1 MDKSLVSFY
10 KAVLFGIATLV
21 AIPREVYKKF
31 FLYGFIFGAIGD
43 VVSILVFGQG
53 IGLFKY
59 SNFGPFSIFG
69 LFSFWTPIA
78 WMFAFMLFF
87 YFLPRRR
94 LFLYPYVVGFALFGY
109 MVGLVLEGFG
119 VFRYIGFWRI
129 GAPLFFILWFSAAAW
144 VFFRLEGVKLKRKR

>member
-1 MDKSLVSFY
+1 MDKSLVSFF
-10 KAVLFGIATLV
+10 KAMLFGIATVV
-21 AIPREVYKKF
+21 AIPREIYKKF
-31 FLYGFIFGAIGD
+31 LLYGFIIGAMGD
-43 VVSILVFGQG
+43 VISILVMSPLRL
-53 IGLFKY
+53 IKY
-59 SNFGPFSIFG
+59 SQMGPFSIYG

-119 VFRYIGFWRI
+119 VFQYIGFWRYV
-129 GAPLFFILWFSAAAW
+129 APFFFANWFSGAAW
-144 VFFRLEGVKLKRKR
+144 VYFRLEGIKVK